1 MAQGF
6 LFIITM
12 LVSTFF
18 TLLTSFTMF
27 ALFKGLHA
35 VGILRVSREEEE
47 MGLDLSEHGMRAYGD
62 NLS

>member
-1 MAQGF
+1 MSVQLTAT
-6 LFIITM
+6 LAMCAWSFI
-12 LVSTFF
+12 
-18 TLLTSFTMF
+18 TMF